1 MALKIINVT
10 SLKLAQK
17 LEKLRLIYPSK
28 INHPNLNEMDWR
40 QKLIHYVLNRMTN
53 CYLVLDVKNI
63 PQALS
68 EIELPNHEDLQMENL
83 IHQGICYFSLTPNS
97 SNCSYTCILSN
108 SAIRV

>member
-1 MALKIINVT
+1 MALKIINIT

-17 LEKLRLIYPSK
+17 LDKLRVIYPNK
-28 INHPNLNEMDWR
+28 INHSNVNDKDWR

-68 EIELPNHEDLQMENL
+68 EVELPNHEDLQMENL

-97 SNCSYTCILSN
+97 YNCSYSCILSN